1 MGRLS
6 SLVCVWQQGVHSLN
20 RYFLC
25 QMLFQALGLHSEQ
38 DRRSIFTLFLN
49 SEFLGNAVELQD
61 PDPDWAANCRLLQ
74 QQF

>member
-1 MGRLS
+1 
-6 SLVCVWQQGVHSLN
+6 
-20 RYFLC
+20 
-25 QMLFQALGLHSEQ
+25 MLFQALGLYSEQ

-74 QQF
+74 QQFWIEQVEMAAGGQVGDGGWE